1 MYNVFIYNLRGDW
14 TLKKIIMAALTIML
28 TISFANIS
36 HAQVYVEKGDT
47 LAKIAREHKMNLRD
61 LISLNPH
68 IVNPNRIMPGDYIV
82 VRSAVE
88 KQKDLVDYAR
98 ALQESTTY
106 VYGGQEAPTRTDCSG
121 WVQYIYKKFGVN
133 LPRTSAQQA
142 ATGKP
147 VKFQDLQTGDLM
159 FFSTR
164 ADKKITH
171 VGIYMGKETQ
181 AWISNL
187 NAEKDVEILSSW
199 GKWTQAYFQ
208 WGARHEL

>member
-1 MYNVFIYNLRGDW
+1 
-14 TLKKIIMAALTIML
+14 LKRIIIAALTMVLIL
-28 TISFANIS
+28 SFANIS
-36 HAQVYVEKGDT
+36 HAQVYVERGDT
-47 LAKIAREHKMNLRD
+47 LGKIAKEHNMTLKD
-61 LISLNPH
+61 LINLNPH
-68 IVNPNRIMPGDYIV
+68 ITNPNRIVPGDYII

-98 ALQESTTY
+98 SLQESTTY
-106 VYGGQEAPTRTDCSG
+106 VYGGQQAPYMTDCSG
-121 WVQYIYKKFGVN
+121 WVQYIYSQFGIK

-147 VKFQDLQTGDLM
+147 VKFQDLQIGDLM

-164 ADKKITH
+164 ADHKITH
-171 VGIYMGKETQ
+171 VGIFMGKETN

-187 NAEKDVEILSSW
+187 NAEKDVEILSTW

-208 WGARHEL
+208 WGARYEF

>member
-1 MYNVFIYNLRGDW
+1 MKRITSLM
-14 TLKKIIMAALTIML
+14 IALL
-28 TISFANIS
+28 LSISFATIS
-36 HAQVYVEKGDT
+36 HAQAYVKKGDT
-47 LAKIAREHKMNLRD
+47 LAKIAKEHHMTLKD

-68 IVNPNRIMPGDYIV
+68 ITNPNRIMPGDYIV
-82 VRSAVE
+82 VRSPVE

-106 VYGGQEAPTRTDCSG
+106 VYGGQEAPTKTDCSG
-121 WVQYIYKKFGVN
+121 WVQYIFGKFGVK
-133 LPRTSAQQA
+133 LPRTSAEQA
-142 ATGKP
+142 RTGKP

-187 NAEKDVEILSSW
+187 NAAKDVQILSSF

>member
-1 MYNVFIYNLRGDW
+1 
-14 TLKKIIMAALTIML
+14 MAALTIFL

-36 HAQVYVEKGDT
+36 HAQVYVERGDT
-47 LAKIAREHKMNLRD
+47 LEKIAKENKMTLKD
-61 LISLNPH
+61 LIHLNPH
-68 IVNPNRIMPGDYIV
+68 ISNPNRIMPGDYIV

-98 ALQESTTY
+98 SLQESTTY
-106 VYGGQEAPTRTDCSG
+106 VYGGQNAPYQTDCSG
-121 WVQYIYKKFGVN
+121 WVQYIYKQFGIK

-147 VKFQDLQTGDLM
+147 VKFQDLQIGDLM

-164 ADKKITH
+164 NDHKITH
-171 VGIYMGKETQ
+171 VGIYMGKETN
-181 AWISNL
+181 AFISNL
-187 NAEKDVEILSSW
+187 NQEKDVEIMSSW